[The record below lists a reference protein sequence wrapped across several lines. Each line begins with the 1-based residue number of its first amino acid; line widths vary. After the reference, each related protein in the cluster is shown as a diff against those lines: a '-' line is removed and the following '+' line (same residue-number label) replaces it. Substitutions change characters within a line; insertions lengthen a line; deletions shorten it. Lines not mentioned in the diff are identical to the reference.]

1 MDTEIKN
8 ELCVIK
14 NMLARLNNRII
25 AVTELCFFLG
35 CFVTKTKKYRNMVAE
50 N

>member
-8 ELCVIK
+8 ELRVIK

-25 AVTELCFFLG
+25 AVTELFFFLG
-35 CFVTKTKKYRNMVAE
+35 CFVTTKKNIGTW
-50 N
+50 